1 MRSSVNSK
9 LFFNVYQSSVKISD
23 SEPRKPGHR
32 DDREPR
38 SPREALT
45 PAEKR
50 RVLARE
56 DASPNPSILEMGD
69 RLSSIRAQSAK
80 AEQTGREEGQR

>member
-1 MRSSVNSK
+1 VHPTACKNLR
-9 LFFNVYQSSVKISD
+9 QRA
-23 SEPRKPGHR
+23 EKPGYR

-38 SPREALT
+38 SPREPLA

-50 RVLARE
+50 PVLARE
-56 DASPNPSILEMGD
+56 KPSPNPSILEMGD

-80 AEQTGREEGQR
+80 AEQTGREEGQRGRLRDGGCAA